1 MKTYFTIEELCK
13 SDTAVKYKIDN
24 TPTATVKKNLK
35 ELIAFL
41 NPLREAWGSAI
52 RVTSGYRCEKLNRLV
67 GGSVT
72 SVHKIGF
79 AADLYPVN
87 GKFADFKK
95 FIKKYLIDKNFDQL
109 ILEKSATSQ
118 WIHLGLKNNSGKQ
131 RRQIFNLYV

>member
-13 SDTAVKYKIDN
+13 SDTAVKYKINN

-35 ELIAFL
+35 ELIVFL

-87 GKFADFKK
+87 GKFTDFKK

-131 RRQIFNLYV
+131 RRQVFNLYV